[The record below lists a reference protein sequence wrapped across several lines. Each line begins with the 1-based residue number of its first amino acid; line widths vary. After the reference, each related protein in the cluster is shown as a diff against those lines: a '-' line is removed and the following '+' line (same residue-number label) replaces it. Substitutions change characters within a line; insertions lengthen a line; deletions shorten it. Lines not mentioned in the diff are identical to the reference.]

1 MTASF
6 SVKECLRGYTSV
18 ALGDMCARWQLAVT
32 AKPNRIRA
40 IEKVLGDPL
49 HVRRVLDQLK
59 PEAVR
64 LLHLVAGREAAA
76 ASDVLSVPGLF
87 ANGQAAAVLRDVAH
101 LGLVLVCPHDRAG
114 AFSFSDLPGDQHANG
129 SPTPLA
135 VPRMVAKY
143 LPEPSP
149 LGVKLR
155 AAPAPA
161 TPDGPADAEKA
172 TAAFLETLRAVD
184 VLAPRVTAAGTIHK
198 TDLARA
204 QALASEAEV
213 TRDAL
218 SLALTMAWQMGCF
231 EVRNG
236 RLATTARAGQ
246 WAASRPADRIR
257 ELFQAYLE
265 SEEIPDLRLFFPQ
278 IGDAVDEHLPRG
290 SARRTY
296 HKRLAAAI
304 LSEQDVKTWRPVEA
318 LGETVRQIDSNVLFL
333 EERWRAV
340 RSHARDANAAWKL
353 QSWRTHEE
361 RLFLWMVRSLM
372 GNAGM
377 VQLGDEGKAFRLT
390 PLGRYAL
397 GAGPRPADNG
407 VAARDAL
414 VVQPDFEVIA
424 YLDRCPADLRWELDT
439 FCERLG
445 GDAVRTYRLTQE
457 SVYRGVR
464 SGSSTAHFVQVL
476 EGHSIRSL
484 PSNVRAQ
491 LATWERKVEAITIRT
506 GRRLAECTDA
516 GEADELAGLVT
527 GSRRLGDRFVLLP
540 EGEDIPEALEQG
552 AKFDY
557 GQPQPACLIQE
568 DGLALRARWREWGLL
583 LKRRLAD
590 VGEVSID
597 PGGDMVVRLTRD
609 TVLPMTDWGLLAAEL
624 ETYAVEPLAA
634 RYREALRAWAGD
646 VEPAQSAT
654 ALLVRF
660 ADPDTCQAA
669 MEVPEASD
677 CVEGRLGLNTVVVR
691 KGCLVR
697 FKQALKAY
705 GISVKPAALIET
717 DGPPEEWAVPYVE
730 NLQTPDDNGE
740 PEPPTSKKAEKPET
754 NGYTLP
760 SYSPRIT
767 REILQDAIERRRPVL
782 ILYQSPWA
790 AEPGVRRV
798 NPVSLDVYSA
808 SPTLSGYCH
817 VHGGAR
823 TFKLARIA
831 GIRLLEDDKF

>member
-1 MTASF
+1 MTAGF

-18 ALGDMCARWQLAVT
+18 ALGDMCARWQLAVAT
-32 AKPNRIRA
+32 KPSRIRA

-59 PEAVR
+59 PEGVR
-64 LLHLVAGREAAA
+64 LLHLVVRREAAA
-76 ASDVLSVPGLF
+76 ASDMLSVPGLF
-87 ANGQAAAVLRDVAH
+87 ANGQAAAVLRDVAQ
-101 LGLVLVCPHDRAG
+101 LGLVLVCPHDGAG
-114 AFSFSDLPGDQHANG
+114 AFSFSGLPDDHHANG

-135 VPRMVAKY
+135 VPKMVAKY

-149 LGVKLR
+149 LGIKLR
-155 AAPAPA
+155 AASAPA
-161 TPDGPADAEKA
+161 SPDGPANSDGA

-184 VLAPRVTAAGTIHK
+184 VLAPRVTVAGTVHK

-204 QALASEAEV
+204 QALAAEAGV

-218 SLALTMAWQMGCF
+218 SLSLMMARQMGCF
-231 EVRNG
+231 EMRNG

-246 WAASRPADRIR
+246 WAASHPADRIR
-257 ELFQAYLE
+257 MLFQAYLE

-278 IGDAVDEHLPRG
+278 IGAAVDEHLPRG
-290 SARRTY
+290 SARRSY

-318 LGETVRQIDSNVLFL
+318 LGESIRQADSNVLFL

-340 RSHARDANAAWKL
+340 HSHARDASMAWKL
-353 QSWRTHEE
+353 RSWRTHEE

-377 VQLGDEGKAFRLT
+377 VQLGDGGNAFRLT
-390 PLGRYAL
+390 PLGKYAL

-407 VAARDAL
+407 VAAHDAL
-414 VVQPDFEVIA
+414 VIQPDFEVIA

-464 SGSSTAHFVQVL
+464 SGSSAADFVRVL
-476 EGHSIRSL
+476 ESHSTRPL
-484 PSNVRAQ
+484 PSNVREQ
-491 LATWERKVEAITIRT
+491 LATWERKVEATTIRT
-506 GRRLAECTDA
+506 GCRLAECTDA
-516 GEADELAGLVT
+516 GKAEELAGRVT

-540 EGEDIPEALEQG
+540 KGEDLPDTVERSAE
-552 AKFDY
+552 FDY

-568 DGLALRARWREWGLL
+568 DGLVLRAPWREWGLL

-597 PGGDMVVRLTRD
+597 PEGDMVVRLVRD
-609 TVLPMTDWGLLAAEL
+609 TARQTNDWGLLAAEL
-624 ETYAVEPLAA
+624 DTYTVEPLAA
-634 RYREALRAWAGD
+634 RYREVLRAWAGD
-646 VEPAQSAT
+646 VAPAQSVT
-654 ALLVRF
+654 AMLARF
-660 ADPDTCQAA
+660 ADSETCQAA
-669 MEVPEASD
+669 MELPEASEF
-677 CVEGRLGLNTVVVR
+677 VEGRLGLNTVVVR
-691 KGCLVR
+691 KGRLVQ

-705 GISVKPAALIET
+705 GIPVKPAAHAET

-730 NLQTPDDNGE
+730 KLQEPADNGE
-740 PEPPTSKKAEKPET
+740 PEPPASKKVEKPET

-790 AEPGVRRV
+790 TEPGVRRV
-798 NPVSLDVYSA
+798 NPVSLDVYGA

-817 VHGGAR
+817 VHDGAR
-823 TFKLARIA
+823 TFRLARIT
-831 GIRLLEDDKF
+831 GIRLLEDDTF